1 MSFSVLNSTFN
12 VGLSRRK
19 TVLFSL
25 FFLIAVLI
33 SIMAQTPI
41 NWVLSHSSVKSA
53 IEKNINP
60 NQKLKITASQ
70 GTLWQGSLDLALVN
84 IHPSQNKPNHS
95 QPIQLGNITWNIQLI
110 NLLWANLS
118 AQIDWRLGN
127 SQLKGLSS
135 INLLDSDSEKVLQLS
150 DVTGSIDLKSVIHD
164 ANLSSKSL
172 PPIISNIS
180 GYVLV
185 NQLEA
190 SILLKQ
196 AWFSTLKGDLLIN
209 DLSIMNNEF
218 TKMKIKAD
226 YIQEAMQLDLLSKNN
241 AWELKGKA
249 NLKSNMRYSANF
261 KLQVSANQK
270 VPDWAFLMRKESAT
284 KYTSKIQGHL
294 F

>member
-1 MSFSVLNSTFN
+1 M
-12 VGLSRRK
+12 GLSRRK

-110 NLLWANLS
+110 NLLWANLA

>member
-110 NLLWANLS
+110 NLLWANLA